1 LSSSTRAVLNESL
14 AYSSGEKPLN
24 TMAISVARRAGRNLL
39 FFIVIAITY
48 LTLGLPFVQGL
59 QTGLM

>member
-1 LSSSTRAVLNESL
+1 
-14 AYSSGEKPLN
+14 
-24 TMAISVARRAGRNLL
+24 MAISVARRAGRNLL